1 MSFIFGVLLTHSS
14 LSLHN
19 DDYSLV
25 DHDESE
31 NVAPHHRLSADA
43 AEEAEEMANNNIELE
58 SSSGPVPT
66 PPTFSPSASAGAST
80 TGRQGKRHGMSMIGG
95 GVAASNLAT
104 PHSKSMTAPPPRRGT
119 FTSSTLI
126 YITSCFGSSCLG
138 MPWCFGQC
146 GWALALI
153 ILFLTALV
161 TQWGASL
168 LLQCAVN
175 VSGEPS
181 GGVSIKQIAIVAS
194 PQLTSLPEL
203 VVVMNCLGSAIGAL
217 VVSGFLLPRSFQS
230 LASLQESFGKH
241 LMASAVWEELLKE
254 RVLWISIITACVL
267 PLCFLR
273 DITPLKYTGLIS
285 LVAVSFTTAV
295 VAAAYLSPSYFH
307 TCEVT
312 GRSPCA
318 SNVVAFRLD
327 NVTGVLVRT
336 CRGGNNTTAT
346 IYATVHSMRSR
357 YPSIHLKSFTQNHR
371 FALLTLPPPLPF
383 PTFTPTG
390 VHPRVLLQ
398 LFFQLPAS
406 HGAQRP
412 GPKVHQKQ

>member
-1 MSFIFGVLLTHSS
+1 MPRGGRRHTQKGTRQKQSPHLIILDEPPMSFIFGVLLTHSS
-14 LSLHN
+14 LCLHN

-25 DHDESE
+25 EHDESE

-43 AEEAEEMANNNIELE
+43 AEEAEEMANIELD
-58 SSSGPVPT
+58 SSSRPVPS
-66 PPTFSPSASAGAST
+66 PPRFSPSATTGAST
-80 TGRQGKRHGMSMIGG
+80 TDRQRKRHSMSMIGG
-95 GVAASNLAT
+95 GVAVPNLVT
-104 PHSKSMTAPPPRRGT
+104 PNSKSMAAPPRRGT

-126 YITSCFGSSCLG
+126 YITSCFGASCLG

-153 ILFLTALV
+153 LLFLTALV
-161 TQWGASL
+161 TEWGASL

-181 GGVSIKQIAIVAS
+181 GGVSIKQVAIIAS

-203 VVVMNCLGSAIGAL
+203 VVVVNCLGSAIGAL
-217 VVSGFLLPRSFQS
+217 VVSGFLLPRTFQS

-241 LMASAVWEELLKE
+241 VMASTVWEDLLKE
-254 RVLWISIITACVL
+254 RVLWISIITACIL

-295 VAAAYLSPSYFH
+295 VATAYFSPSYFD
-307 TCEVT
+307 TCEVA
-312 GRSPCA
+312 GRNPCA

-327 NVTGVLVRT
+327 NVTGILVRT
-336 CRGGNNTTAT
+336 CGEGANT
-346 IYATVHSMRSR
+346 
-357 YPSIHLKSFTQNHR
+357 
-371 FALLTLPPPLPF
+371 
-383 PTFTPTG
+383 
-390 VHPRVLLQ
+390 
-398 LFFQLPAS
+398 
-406 HGAQRP
+406 
-412 GPKVHQKQ
+412 